1 MAAKARKSASPTSPK
16 KPAAKAKPAP
26 AAPRP
31 LTDKQQRFVEEY
43 LVDLNATQAAI
54 RAGYAPKSAEQQ
66 GYQLLQ
72 IPSVRAA
79 VDELRTKL
87 AEQAGVTVQK
97 WLERVWAIA
106 SADPRELV
114 EVKVGC
120 CRHCYGEGHRFQ
132 RTVGEMNRDREEW
145 ATKGKEPAEFDEKG
159 GIGFDPLR
167 PPSPDC
173 PECGG
178 DGHARTVLRDTRHL
192 PKSAAILFAG
202 AKEGKYG
209 IEVQLHS
216 QLDALEK
223 IGRHLGVYEKDNK
236 QANPGDALAS
246 LLGKI
251 SANGSR
257 LPVVPKGSKA

>member
-1 MAAKARKSASPTSPK
+1 MAAKARKSASPTPK
-16 KPAAKAKPAP
+16 KPAPKAKPAP

-31 LTDKQQRFVEEY
+31 LTAKQQRFVEEY

-54 RAGYAPKSAEQQ
+54 RAGYAPKAAEQQ

-72 IPSVRAA
+72 IPSVRTA
-79 VDELRTKL
+79 VDERRAKL

-120 CRHCYGEGHRFQ
+120 CRHCHGEGHRYQ

-145 ATKGKEPAEFDEKG
+145 AAKGKEAAEFDEKG
-159 GIGFDPLR
+159 GIGFDPLL
-167 PPSPDC
+167 PPSPEC

-178 DGHARTVLRDTRHL
+178 DGHARTVLRDTRKL

-209 IEVQLHS
+209 IEVQFHN
-216 QLDALEK
+216 QLEALEK
-223 IGRHLGVYEKDNK
+223 IGRHLGVYEQDNK
-236 QANPGDALAS
+236 QSNPGDALAS
-246 LLGKI
+246 LLDKI
-251 SANGSR
+251 SSKGSR

>member
-1 MAAKARKSASPTSPK
+1 MAAKARKSASKTPTKKPAPK
-16 KPAAKAKPAP
+16 AKPAAKA
-26 AAPRP
+26 PRP
-31 LTDKQQRFVEEY
+31 LTAKQERFVEEY

-54 RAGYAPKSAEQQ
+54 RAGYSAKTAGAIGEEN
-66 GYQLLQ
+66 LKKPE
-72 IPSVRAA
+72 IAAAIAARRAKLS
-79 VDELRTKL
+79 EETGITTK
-87 AEQAGVTVQK
+87 K

-132 RTVGEMNRDREEW
+132 RTVGEMNRDREDW
-145 ATKGKEPAEFDEKG
+145 AAKGKEPAEFDEKG

-192 PKSAAILFAG
+192 PRDAAILFAG

-251 SANGSR
+251 SAGGSR
-257 LPVVPKGSKA
+257 LPVAKGGKA